1 MEIVKNYKWR
11 LILTL
16 FVLIGLAFV
25 YRLYHRDVQALK
37 DFSVAYNKF
46 EKVISDFS
54 RPLFAPNLE
63 GARAA
68 DELERKAEEALTE
81 LKTKASARI
90 SSLIKNDGDLM
101 DITREIAD
109 FSEKELEALKAYQ
122 RGAADKNA
130 DLDRFAKELG
140 DLTCERQTAYARFR
154 ELAGL
159 KD

>member
-1 MEIVKNYKWR
+1 MKIIKKYTWR
-11 LILTL
+11 IIL
-16 FVLIGLAFV
+16 VLVVLVGFAFFC
-25 YRLYHRDVQALK
+25 RLYRHDVRALT
-37 DFSVAYNKF
+37 DFSAAFGKF
-46 EKVISDFS
+46 DKAITGFS
-54 RPLFAPNLE
+54 QSLFALDLE
-63 GARAA
+63 GVRAA

-81 LKTKASARI
+81 LKIKASARI

-101 DITREIAD
+101 GITCEIAD

-130 DLDRFAKELG
+130 DLDGFAKEFG